1 MTLTDILTRKDC
13 RVNPIFFICGPEG
26 LKIGEKGG
34 SFYRLEHGL
43 YRSWMCPMAA
53 PMEERENP
61 HFPRKSPDGL
71 LRVLHRNLR
80 NKKLSAQKRRKMIE
94 KACEAFMEQKNQG
107 FGILARELL
116 ENKDP
121 HYFDVANS
129 LVGLARGYGLKGDA
143 HRLSSHVFREDRK
156 EGNREIYT
164 L

>member
-1 MTLTDILTRKDC
+1 MSLDK
-13 RVNPIFFICGPEG
+13 VICDSYGFEVRLQPG
-26 LKIGEKGG
+26 GKSGKYIGGE
-34 SFYRLEHGL
+34 YGL
-43 YRSWMCPMAA
+43 YRPWMCPMAA
-53 PMEERENP
+53 PLEEREKF

-94 KACEAFMEQKNQG
+94 KACEAFMEQKNEG
-107 FGILARELL
+107 FGLLATELL
-116 ENKDP
+116 KNKDP
-121 HYFDVANS
+121 HYFDIAYS
-129 LVGLARGYGLKGDA
+129 LIGLARGYGLKGDA